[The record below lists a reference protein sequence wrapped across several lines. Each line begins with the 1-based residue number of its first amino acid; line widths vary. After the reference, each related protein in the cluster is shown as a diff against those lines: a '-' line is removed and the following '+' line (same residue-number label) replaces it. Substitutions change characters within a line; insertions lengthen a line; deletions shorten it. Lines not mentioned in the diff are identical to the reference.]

1 MYCYKKISSIIMSV
15 KILHIHTSIITAHYM
30 FQGKGL
36 MQTFW
41 LLEEMKKGSPPKNK
55 QKLMYPQAPSN

>member
-1 MYCYKKISSIIMSV
+1 MSV

>member
-1 MYCYKKISSIIMSV
+1 MGAGFCSLYQEIQYIEVRLSV
-15 KILHIHTSIITAHYM
+15 LHF

-41 LLEEMKKGSPPKNK
+41 LLEEMQKGSPPKNRRIV
-55 QKLMYPQAPSN
+55 SN